1 MKKLLPA
8 LCCAV
13 AAGLLCGDEIPKQ
26 FRVWGK
32 KAPFSLSK
40 ANNVNGQFGVKSI
53 RIPKGFKEEFTA
65 TNRTAP
71 VLTEAQKEQ
80 TFLPFAFHPQRY
92 MYHYTQ
98 PQTAEIGKAARAIG
112 TPGEYVQMA
121 FAVRTLAPAE
131 NVGVEVA
138 AFAGKAGKTVIPQLN
153 IDLRRVMDLPLPGK
167 AEKRFVAVC
176 NEV

>member
-80 TFLPFAFHPQRY
+80 TFLPFAFSSWRTFSAVFTMLP
-92 MYHYTQ
+92 
-98 PQTAEIGKAARAIG
+98 TANSAISSS
-112 TPGEYVQMA
+112 
-121 FAVRTLAPAE
+121 R
-131 NVGVEVA
+131 
-138 AFAGKAGKTVIPQLN
+138 
-153 IDLRRVMDLPLPGK
+153 
-167 AEKRFVAVC
+167 
-176 NEV
+176 